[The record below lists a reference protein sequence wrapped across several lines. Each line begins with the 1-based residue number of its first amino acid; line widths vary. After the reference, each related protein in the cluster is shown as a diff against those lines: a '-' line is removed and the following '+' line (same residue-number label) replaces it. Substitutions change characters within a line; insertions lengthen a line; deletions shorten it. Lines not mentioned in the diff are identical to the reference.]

1 MSSTPFSPADVVD
14 VDVTPALTQRNR
26 LTCAFRLILAI
37 PHILLVGGPIAFVGS
52 YMSGT
57 EDRTRVEWGAGA
69 GVLGA
74 VATVIAVIAWFAI
87 VFGGRF
93 PDQLW
98 KLSAFTGNYPRSLYD
113 FGVGVALIA
122 KWPGGKPGRVVD
134 DFVNLMDLAPTFL
147 EAAGVEP
154 PEVMT
159 GRSLV
164 DVLKSDRSGQ
174 IDPKRTWVVTGR
186 ERHVAAAR
194 EENRPYPQRAL
205 RTKDY
210 LYIRNFK
217 PDRWPLGAPYS
228 VTETAAPSANELASN
243 TFAAFP
249 DMDASP
255 TKAWLVAHRNEPRW
269 RVFYDYAFA
278 KRPGEELYD
287 LRKDV
292 DQIVNVA
299 DDAAYAET
307 KRELSAQLL
316 KTLSDAGDP
325 RVTIR
330 STRIR
335 TSSAAKAAKRSS

>member
-1 MSSTPFSPADVVD
+1 
-14 VDVTPALTQRNR
+14 
-26 LTCAFRLILAI
+26 
-37 PHILLVGGPIAFVGS
+37 
-52 YMSGT
+52 
-57 EDRTRVEWGAGA
+57 
-69 GVLGA
+69 
-74 VATVIAVIAWFAI
+74 
-87 VFGGRF
+87 
-93 PDQLW
+93 
-98 KLSAFTGNYPRSLYD
+98 
-113 FGVGVALIA
+113 
-122 KWPGGKPGRVVD
+122 VVD

-174 IDPKRTWVVTGR
+174 IDPKRTWVVSGR

-325 RVTIR
+325 RVTGDGETFER
-330 STRIR
+330 SPFTNAEPPRPAR
-335 TSSAAKAAKRSS
+335 GKKK